1 MDAASAR
8 KLKKKRPMNSKIF
21 KKLPIKQ
28 VLYDIVLFSG
38 QILIFEVH
46 MDKKYLK
53 CTVKKGH
60 FEFLFHSN

>member
-8 KLKKKRPMNSKIF
+8 KLKKTKNKRPMNSKIF

-46 MDKKYLK
+46 S
-53 CTVKKGH
+53 KKGH

>member
-1 MDAASAR
+1 
-8 KLKKKRPMNSKIF
+8 MNSKIF

-46 MDKKYLK
+46 MDKKSLK